1 MNDKTKNLI
10 YAVVAVLTL
19 IFSIALIV
27 MSILEVEIP
36 KIFWILFFLA
46 NLTNTWA
53 ILTRTKRNQAES
65 NEKQ

>member
-53 ILTRTKRNQAES
+53 ILTRPKRNQAES